1 MSEEFFNKALS
12 NFVKDFACTDE
23 VIAKFNN
30 KKPISQI
37 VRELTFRISESD
49 IIQMIWNY
57 LIEKNIV
64 LMYEIND
71 EKNKQYDIVK
81 KVGQLG
87 KITYEKVNKGSID
100 IKDYQVVDINKL
112 LSDKE
117 YMLKLNDFQKELI
130 TKLPWGNREYY
141 IKKDFFD
148 VIKNFKNRAFNN

>member
-23 VIAKFNN
+23 VIAKFKN

-37 VRELTFRISESD
+37 VKELTFRISESD

-87 KITYEKVNKGSID
+87 KITYEKVNKGSIN

-130 TKLPWGNREYY
+130 MKLPWGNREYY

-148 VIKNFKNRAFNN
+148 MIKNFKNRTFNN